1 MIVLLDVKIVLSTL
15 LYQPSLF
22 LVYFFSIDP
31 NFVRFNTSCEYDD
44 TGRVKK
50 LTEVM
55 QVKDNATE
63 SDYSKI
69 NETKVKE
76 YTYDLF
82 GRLLS
87 EKITVNGSVV
97 DNNAYTYSASTGR
110 LSSVNM
116 RGFTRSISYDGCGR
130 YKSSVV
136 SGTPF
141 VSFGYT
147 YDDYGNRKTKGYA
160 PSGSTLEQYAWSRGH
175 LLGGITFYDGS
186 STSYTY
192 GYDGIR
198 TKKVGGGVTS
208 EYYYDG
214 YKILGED
221 RSDGKKIRYLYD
233 ADGICGIRYYNGKA
247 WGTYTFVK
255 DIFGSV
261 VMLKD
266 SMGVPVARYEYD
278 LYGNVTVTSVHKEV
292 VSEDNGDIGELNP
305 IRWRGHYYDGE
316 SGYYYIDGRYYDP
329 WEGIYLDA
337 IDIPTAISE
346 MYLDRNGIMCDNI
359 LEFIVSAYTITTDLS
374 RDPNTPEEEAEEGM
388 PWWQW
393 LIGGLIIAA
402 LAIATIVTGGASAG
416 VAGFIVAGAFKGAV
430 AGAISGA
437 LISGTIGGISSALS
451 GDGFFSGFIDGA
463 ASGFMFGAIMGG
475 ITGAI
480 GSGIRVIKAA
490 KMWQAGTSYRT
501 STPFKTM
508 VHHYKIHG
516 DGFGNIVNYIKQASN
531 FAIRNANSLSFVA
544 RNPALSPHWTW
555 IGKAG
560 INGHFTS
567 IGKILTFWM
576 K

>member
-116 RGFTRSISYDGCGR
+116 GGFTRSISYDGCGR
-130 YKSSVV
+130 YKSSVI

-147 YDDYGNRKTKGYA
+147 YDGYGNRKTKGYA
-160 PSGSTLEQYAWSRGH
+160 TSGSTLEQYTWSRGH

-214 YKILGED
+214 KKLLGED
-221 RSDGKKIRYLYD
+221 RS
-233 ADGICGIRYYNGKA
+233 
-247 WGTYTFVK
+247 
-255 DIFGSV
+255 
-261 VMLKD
+261 
-266 SMGVPVARYEYD
+266 
-278 LYGNVTVTSVHKEV
+278 
-292 VSEDNGDIGELNP
+292 
-305 IRWRGHYYDGE
+305 
-316 SGYYYIDGRYYDP
+316 
-329 WEGIYLDA
+329 
-337 IDIPTAISE
+337 
-346 MYLDRNGIMCDNI
+346 
-359 LEFIVSAYTITTDLS
+359 
-374 RDPNTPEEEAEEGM
+374 
-388 PWWQW
+388 
-393 LIGGLIIAA
+393 
-402 LAIATIVTGGASAG
+402 
-416 VAGFIVAGAFKGAV
+416 
-430 AGAISGA
+430 
-437 LISGTIGGISSALS
+437 
-451 GDGFFSGFIDGA
+451 
-463 ASGFMFGAIMGG
+463 
-475 ITGAI
+475 
-480 GSGIRVIKAA
+480 
-490 KMWQAGTSYRT
+490 
-501 STPFKTM
+501 
-508 VHHYKIHG
+508 
-516 DGFGNIVNYIKQASN
+516 
-531 FAIRNANSLSFVA
+531 
-544 RNPALSPHWTW
+544 
-555 IGKAG
+555 
-560 INGHFTS
+560 
-567 IGKILTFWM
+567 
-576 K
+576 